1 MIIFDLQ
8 CVNDHRFEGW
18 FKNPAEFQSQ
28 LNRAMIHCPVCGSEQ
43 ITKLPSASHLNLG
56 KAAPQAATMPPEQAA
71 LAPAQDMQLLLR
83 RLHAHVKQHF
93 ENVGDEFAT
102 EAKRM
107 HYGEIEER
115 NIRGHA
121 TKEQIEDLHEEG
133 IIAFPLPDL
142 PDKEKLN

>member
-18 FKNPAEFQSQ
+18 FKNTSEFESQ
-28 LNRAMIHCPVCGSEQ
+28 LANAMIHCPACGSEQ
-43 ITKLPSASHLNLG
+43 IARLPSASHLNLG
-56 KAAPQAATMPPEQAA
+56 TATSQPDSNVHEKSA
-71 LAPAQDMQLLLR
+71 LPVQDVNVFLKKLN
-83 RLHAHVKQHF
+83 AHVKLHF
-93 ENVGDEFAT
+93 EDVGNAFAT

-115 NIRGHA
+115 NIRGKA
-121 TKEQIEDLHEEG
+121 TQAEVEALHEEG
-133 IIAFPLPDL
+133 ILAIPIPEL

>member
-18 FKNPAEFQSQ
+18 FKNTSEFESQ
-28 LNRAMIHCPVCGSEQ
+28 LAKAMIHCPICGSEQ
-43 ITKLPSASHLNLG
+43 VAKVPSASHLSLG
-56 KAAPQAATMPPEQAA
+56 KAAPQQVIAPQNKAAPYTP
-71 LAPAQDMQLLLR
+71 QDAHVFLR
-83 RLHAHVKQHF
+83 KLHEHVKQHF
-93 ENVGDEFAT
+93 EDVGNEFAS

-115 NIRGHA
+115 DIRGNA
-121 TKEQIEDLHEEG
+121 TKEEVEELHEEG
-133 IIAFPLPDL
+133 IAAFSLPDL